1 MAWTEA
7 VVVSVLR
14 WVAWSGVAAT
24 VGLLEGETGPE
35 TGPVLQWQLYKDFG
49 EEIVFEFFD

>member
-1 MAWTEA
+1 LTIKVEVAEEGKPMAWTEA

-35 TGPVLQWQLYKDFG
+35 TGPVL
-49 EEIVFEFFD
+49 

>member
-24 VGLLEGETGPE
+24 VGLLEGETGP
-35 TGPVLQWQLYKDFG
+35 VLQWQLYKDFG

>member
-24 VGLLEGETGPE
+24 VGLLEGETGP
-35 TGPVLQWQLYKDFG
+35 VL
-49 EEIVFEFFD
+49 